1 MIDYESL
8 RRFATDSQI
17 VKLDALKKY
26 GTQIKAAR
34 ALDINDR
41 SFTRGLE
48 SLVKQAAKRGYD
60 PDNNLLYPVG
70 KGQELKGQSVLY
82 DADGNIKQ
90 QWIKSQSDKQA
101 EQADRLNEA
110 IQAIKDE
117 IKPLKPTK
125 RPKVTSND
133 LVNTYIITDYHLGM
147 LAWDEETGDNWD
159 TDIAESLLYNWFS
172 EAIKRSPDSEVGV
185 LAQLGDFLHWDGL
198 DAVTPQ
204 HKHLLDA
211 DTRFQK
217 IVRVAIRVFRRIID
231 DLLKKHNKVHVIMAE
246 GNHDP
251 ASSIWLRELFHALY
265 DKEPRVYIEL
275 SPDPYY
281 CYEHGDT
288 SLFFHHG
295 HKRKPANLDDVFV
308 AKFREIFGRTKYSY
322 GHTGHLHHK
331 EVKESNL
338 MVIEQHRTLSSND
351 AYASR
356 GGWITGRD
364 ASCITYHKAFGEVSR
379 ITINPK
385 MAA

>member
-8 RRFATDSQI
+8 RQFATPSQVI
-17 VKLDALKKY
+17 KLDVLKKC
-26 GTQIKAAR
+26 GTQKKAANY
-34 ALDINDR
+34 LDMNIR
-41 SFTRGLE
+41 SFERGLD
-48 SLVKQAAKRGYD
+48 SLTRQAAKRGYD

-90 QWIKSQSDKQA
+90 QWVKSQSDKTA
-101 EQADRLNEA
+101 EKEERINEIFSA
-110 IQAIKDE
+110 LKE
-117 IKPLKPTK
+117 ELTPLKPVK
-125 RPKVTSND
+125 SPKVKNDD

-159 TDIAESLLYNWFS
+159 TEIAESLLYNWFS
-172 EAIKRSPDSEVGV
+172 EAIKRSPDSDTGI

-204 HKHLLDA
+204 HKNLLDA

-217 IVRVAIRVFRRIID
+217 IVRVAIRVFRRVID
-231 DLLKKHNKVHVIMAE
+231 DLLQKHNKVHVIMAE